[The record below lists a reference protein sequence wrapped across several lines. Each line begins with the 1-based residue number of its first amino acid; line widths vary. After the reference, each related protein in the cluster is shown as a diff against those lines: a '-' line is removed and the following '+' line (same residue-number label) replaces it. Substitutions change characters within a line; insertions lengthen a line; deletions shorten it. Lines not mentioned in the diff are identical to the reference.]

1 MTSTTR
7 KLLSVIELGGY
18 ADLNAI
24 YQAAGFDVIQVNS
37 MRKALAQIKRF
48 KPDVIVAEF
57 IYAPTYGSQLSNFES
72 LLASLQTQ
80 APNAK
85 LIALVNKDDQAHFET
100 LRHRHPVY
108 AVLYFPLDKAI
119 LKETLNLN

>member
-1 MTSTTR
+1 M
-7 KLLSVIELGGY
+7 GGY

-24 YQAAGFDVIQVNS
+24 YHSAGFEVIQVNS
-37 MRKALAQIKRF
+37 MRKALTQIKRT

-80 APNAK
+80 APTAK
-85 LIALVNKDDQAHFET
+85 LIALVNKDDQTHFEK
-100 LRHRHPVY
+100 LRHRHPVDT
-108 AVLYFPLDKAI
+108 VLYLPLDKSK
-119 LKETLNLN
+119 LKEALKSAAYPCSSED